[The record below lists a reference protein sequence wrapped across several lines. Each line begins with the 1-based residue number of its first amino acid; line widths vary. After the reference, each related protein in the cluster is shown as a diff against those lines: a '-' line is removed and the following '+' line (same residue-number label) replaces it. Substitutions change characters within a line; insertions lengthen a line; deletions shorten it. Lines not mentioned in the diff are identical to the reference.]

1 MQGTI
6 LAGRYRLLHQL
17 GKGGMGSVWAAEH
30 LSLHSTVAVK
40 LLDPEI
46 AKNPDAVER
55 FQREAQAAAT
65 LRSAHV
71 VQVLDY
77 GLEGTTPYLV
87 MELLSGEDL
96 AARLSRIGRLTPEQL
111 VEIMQQVARAVSRA
125 HDAGI
130 VHRDLKPENIF
141 LVNEGDHEL
150 VKVLDFGIAKVAPGF
165 APSATRTG
173 VTMGTPYYMSPE
185 QAEGK
190 REVDHRTD
198 LWALGVIASECLTGV
213 RPFDG
218 ETFGELLLNIC
229 VRPAPVPSSLTTV
242 PRHFDAWFAKATH
255 RDPGARFQ
263 SVHELVATLSEVAA
277 GRAPAGTEAIP
288 LTTAPMDGPPPFA
301 GTTGARRAGPAHT
314 NANAAVTVDPDDEP
328 RIPVTGRWLLPA
340 LLLFGLALL
349 GIGGVWFYSQRSAS
363 AEATASS
370 AATAPSALSEVT
382 STAAAGASAPAG
394 PAVDLAPSSTPTT
407 PVPPQSSPKRQ
418 GAVASA
424 SKQATKT
431 KTKNDDSV
439 SAPAKESTVPTT
451 EKTEAPTTPK
461 PPSQP
466 AVLRC
471 VADPFTG
478 TLRPA
483 GADSAKTVACQ
494 RNSFTG
500 HYQRL

>member
-1 MQGTI
+1 MQGTL

-30 LSLHSTVAVK
+30 LALHSTVAVK
-40 LLDPEI
+40 LLDAEI
-46 AKNPDAVER
+46 AKNPEAVER

-77 GLEGTTPYLV
+77 GVEGSTPYLV

-96 AARLSRIGRLTPEQL
+96 AARLGRTGRLTPQQL
-111 VEIMQQVARAVSRA
+111 VDIMQEVARAVGRA
-125 HDAGI
+125 HEAGI

-198 LWALGVIASECLTGV
+198 LWALGVIASECLTGM

-229 VRPAPVPSSLTTV
+229 ARPAPIPSSLASV

-255 RDPGARFQ
+255 RDPAGRFQ

-277 GRAPAGTEAIP
+277 GRAPAGIEAIP
-288 LTTAPMDGPPPFA
+288 MTTAPMDGPPRVP
-301 GTTGARRAGPAHT
+301 GRTGVRPAGPAHT
-314 NANAAVTVDPDDEP
+314 NANAAVTVDPEDEP
-328 RIPVTGRWLLPA
+328 SIPVTGKWLLPA
-340 LLLFGLALL
+340 LLVLGLALS
-349 GIGGVWFYSQRSAS
+349 GIGGVWFYSQSSAS
-363 AEATASS
+363 AE
-370 AATAPSALSEVT
+370 PSAPRSVAGPGAFGEVT
-382 STAAAGASAPAG
+382 STAPAKPSARVAPEVEL
-394 PAVDLAPSSTPTT
+394 AVGSAPTT
-407 PVPPQSSPKRQ
+407 PPQKPGPSKRQ
-418 GAVASA
+418 GAKASA
-424 SKQATKT
+424 PKPVAKT
-431 KTKNDDSV
+431 KPKDDDSMGLPAKV
-439 SAPAKESTVPTT
+439 SASPTADKTVVPAKAEPQFKSG
-451 EKTEAPTTPK
+451 
-461 PPSQP
+461 
-466 AVLRC
+466 VLRC
-471 VADPFTG
+471 VTDPFTG
-478 TLRPA
+478 ALRPA
-483 GADSAKTVACQ
+483 GTDSSKTVACQ